1 VPGFQH
7 LKSDIQFYSKKNG
20 ITMKNSILSII
31 FILFASLVNA
41 QQTAEASPMAFD
53 MRSNGKIYVV
63 VAVLLTIMIGLI
75 LYIISVD
82 KKISKLEKE

>member
-1 VPGFQH
+1 
-7 LKSDIQFYSKKNG
+7 
-20 ITMKNSILSII
+20 MKNSILSII

-41 QQTAEASPMAFD
+41 QQTAEDSSMAFD

>member
-1 VPGFQH
+1 
-7 LKSDIQFYSKKNG
+7 
-20 ITMKNSILSII
+20 MKNSILSII

-63 VAVLLTIMIGLI
+63 VAVLLTIMIGLV

>member
-1 VPGFQH
+1 
-7 LKSDIQFYSKKNG
+7 
-20 ITMKNSILSII
+20 
-31 FILFASLVNA
+31 
-41 QQTAEASPMAFD
+41 MAFD

>member
-1 VPGFQH
+1 
-7 LKSDIQFYSKKNG
+7 
-20 ITMKNSILSII
+20 
-31 FILFASLVNA
+31 
-41 QQTAEASPMAFD
+41 EASPMAFD